1 MSTSLLLLLIIVIG
15 FIAYFAG
22 RARSLAQSGG
32 KLSNLHSLPGY
43 HGSYVAIWAML
54 PAALVL
60 GTWLFAAPVYIDGS
74 TRAALPD
81 TVQSQGTAAVQLAL
95 GQVKSVAGGLLRL
108 SGEEVAALQ
117 SG

>member
-74 TRAALPD
+74 TRAALPPC
-81 TVQSQGTAAVQLAL
+81 SSR
-95 GQVKSVAGGLLRL
+95 SVRSNPLP
-108 SGEEVAALQ
+108 VAFCA
-117 SG
+117 